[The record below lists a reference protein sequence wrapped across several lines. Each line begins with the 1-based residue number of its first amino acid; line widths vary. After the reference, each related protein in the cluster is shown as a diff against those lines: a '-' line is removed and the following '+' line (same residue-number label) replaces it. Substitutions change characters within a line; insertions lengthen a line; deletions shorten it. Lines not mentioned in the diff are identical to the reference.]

1 MRRIAIIVVVT
12 LGWGC
17 GSGENAGA
25 EEAKRQAEREAK
37 EKVPAEAAKTIS
49 PPVPGRAKIPCEQ
62 LIDVPAF
69 QAALGEKDPI
79 SIKELKNESEAAASC
94 AIVRGG
100 KRPTDAEQQSMIKSG
115 GKLGVLNGDEICE
128 VAAFCW
134 TFNTLDLLQKRC
146 KETKR
151 SDDDTMGNYACV
163 RIVATGEADVKLYQF
178 YDEDTKCVIQV
189 RGGASQTDNGT
200 ILTCAKTARDKIG
213 PDQIAVKK

>member
-1 MRRIAIIVVVT
+1 MRRIAIILVVT
-12 LGWGC
+12 LGC

-37 EKVPAEAAKTIS
+37 EKTPAEAAKTIS
-49 PPVPGRAKIPCEQ
+49 PPVAGRAKIPCEQ

-79 SIKELKNESEAAASC
+79 TVKELKNESEAAASC
-94 AIVRGG
+94 GIVRGG
-100 KRPTDAEQQSMIKSG
+100 KRPSDAEQQSMIKTN
-115 GKLGVLNGDEICE
+115 GKLGVLAGDTICE

-151 SDDDTMGNYACV
+151 SDDDSMGGYACV
-163 RIVATGEADVKLYQF
+163 RVVPTGEADVKLYQF
-178 YDEDTKCVIQV
+178 FDEDTKCVIQV

-213 PDQIAVKK
+213 LDQIAVKK